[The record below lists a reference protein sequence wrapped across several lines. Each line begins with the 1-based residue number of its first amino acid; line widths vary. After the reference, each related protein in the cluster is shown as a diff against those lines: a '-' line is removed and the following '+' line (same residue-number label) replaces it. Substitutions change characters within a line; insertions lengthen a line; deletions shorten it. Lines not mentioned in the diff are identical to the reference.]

1 MNLLVPII
9 IWCADAPFRLDWMPL
24 SLSDHL
30 NNLRAAALALK
41 AIGPSGFE
49 GLMAAVLAEVIGV
62 PFRLAGGG
70 SQFGFDGKTAHINEA
85 IGFECKRYSNDISRT
100 EVMSKIADITIQKNP
115 STDLWLLCATTA
127 VSSQLTDDARTL
139 ASQHGVAISILDWTE
154 NGLPPLAAALASGRI
169 AAESHFKQNLE
180 DKEIQRFAIEALGAI
195 AKSADF
201 AASSSAI
208 LQELNAVSIGMR
220 LALDANAKWHRAAFS
235 NSKLARIRLGQPLCP
250 LEKRNEE
257 LAVRTAPSGKIRSY
271 LVGKPDGSIAAVL
284 GEEGAGKSWSVAMSW
299 LELANPPILLFFA
312 ADEFAVWSRSN
323 DNETLLIEKL
333 IEQTGERRTE
343 TVIMRWRRRIA
354 LWHANTIPSRSR
366 VVVLID
372 GLNQRPN
379 VDWGALLDGI
389 ASMLDEIGGR
399 LVVTSRTA
407 FFEHQIKNRLV
418 SEITEIAIPLLSEG
432 ERDTILQ
439 GCGIHYSD
447 IKKPVAESLR
457 NPRLLSV
464 ALSLLLTAKITLP
477 DELSVSRLLF
487 EYMRVAERDNAI
499 PRTAREFAND
509 LQYRAREVLNRLQNR
524 QMDDLAVFNRD
535 LLAVAEGRFFFPI
548 PGAPLLYRLKDEGLK
563 LAFALAIIDE
573 LKRAERNGK
582 ALSEVLEVFIEPIG
596 QLDQTAAVVLSAVTV
611 ASFSED
617 CSDEI
622 VSALVSAFSQV
633 QNPNADDFSA
643 FSAAVKRRIEA
654 ALISAR
660 AQCLSGGRQPNFD
673 WIQEAIEDARGS
685 PDAWIVIAKHL
696 KAWLATYSLAP
707 EPLDSSANQT
717 ELSEEDKANRGKV
730 RAEIAS
736 RLSALSAPEKTLLAS
751 MSQCIEGDPSILAD
765 LAFKLM
771 AGRPLTDFGYSF
783 VQWCLS
789 STLHSDRSLALGD
802 FQFLIRFNMTDWAET
817 REAVLRHSAP
827 LHSPATSSTGQWAL
841 VNLLRATGDPEDAR
855 QAMALSTKLTA
866 DRPRSEGWR
875 LVEQYCA
882 SDPCDPSS
890 TVPENI
896 TATSIKYSNIDASKL
911 RYSLSMS
918 DEDHFFEMARLGV
931 ARFSSKVAV
940 QKHRE
945 WIAQILERDEQS
957 LRYGLFGA
965 EPHAALLTRE
975 LALQSIETLR
985 IRKLDA
991 LDAHEKDSNRW
1002 VVSQFLLLLAFPAL
1016 SAKEQIK
1023 ALLSQA
1029 PKDGF
1034 LLELMDLAK
1043 SLDKSELE
1051 KLLDNAVRE
1060 HDFEAQVTILAFGRA
1075 SASPL
1080 SLRVHTLLADLTRS
1094 TSTRVRAQSFAW
1106 IAAIEEPALLRSVVD
1121 SGWQATNETVEH
1133 ELEAW
1138 YGSFA
1143 VLKAAKAGLLSAA
1156 ATLDRISP
1164 KLYGRA
1170 ALILGP
1176 EAARQVA
1183 FRVDEAIRRALNFD
1197 PDDCGLQLAISVDVA
1212 SEIEPDRIH
1221 ASMPRDDLNDPGTLF
1236 KEITETEEAFERRQE
1251 RIRASFDRFKAQL
1264 TQEGA
1269 TILLDN
1275 MSIAEFAAIAAADM
1289 SLANEWYSILIKS
1302 PKHQRDRASNFAVLL
1317 AHFLAEWNADRAVTL
1332 FSAYHATRP
1341 FMRLAYGFAATSL
1354 ATSALWSAK
1363 EGIQLDEFRFKALDT
1378 AADDNL
1384 LVEHVCAALKHGK
1397 SDLLHRYVESR
1408 ISSGHPA
1415 QISRA
1420 LMVAGLSDDD
1430 AFARQVLSRYKDTPG
1445 FIGQSCAAA
1454 LYSFQRNAWARQW
1467 FERLCGATTA
1477 EEFWQYSVIFA
1488 KVVDGRLDVW
1498 GQHYTERQAPFRLYW
1513 HSVVKS
1519 IKRRCEKLRN
1529 ARDGKLFG
1537 NSAPG
1542 RFATPNP

>member
-1 MNLLVPII
+1 MT
-9 IWCADAPFRLDWMPL
+9 L

-41 AIGPSGFE
+41 AIGPTGFE
-49 GLMAAVLAEVIGV
+49 GLMAAVLAEVTGV

-70 SQFGFDGKTAHINEA
+70 SQFGIDGKTAHINEA

-100 EVMSKIADITIQKNP
+100 DVMSKIADIAIQMNP

-169 AAESHFKQNLE
+169 AAEYHFKQNLE
-180 DKEIQRFAIEALGAI
+180 DKDIQRSAVEALGAI
-195 AKSADF
+195 ARSANF

-257 LAVRTAPSGKIRSY
+257 LAVRTAPLDKIRSY
-271 LVGKPDGSIAAVL
+271 LVGKSDGSIAAVL

-312 ADEFAVWSRSN
+312 ADEFAAWSRSN
-323 DNETLLIEKL
+323 DYETLLIEKL

-343 TVIMRWRRRIA
+343 TVMMRWRRRIA

-366 VVVLID
+366 IIVLID

-379 VDWGALLDGI
+379 VDWGALMDGFASLLDG
-389 ASMLDEIGGR
+389 IGGR

-407 FFEHQIKNRLV
+407 FFDHQIKNRLV
-418 SEITEIAIPLLSEG
+418 SEITEIVLPLLSEG

-439 GCGIHYSD
+439 GCGVHYSD

-457 NPRLLSV
+457 NPRLLSI
-464 ALSLLLTAKITLP
+464 ALSLLKTSKITLP
-477 DELSVSRLLF
+477 EELSVSRLLF

-499 PRTAREFAND
+499 TRTVNEFAND
-509 LQYRAREVLNRLQNR
+509 LQYRAREVLSRLQNR
-524 QMDDLAVFNRD
+524 QIDDLAVFNRD
-535 LLAVAEGRFFFPI
+535 LLAVAEGRFFQPI
-548 PGAPLLYRLKDEGLK
+548 LGAPLLYRLKDEGLN

-611 ASFSED
+611 ASFSDD

-633 QNPNADDFSA
+633 QNPNSDEFSA

-654 ALISAR
+654 VLISAK
-660 AQCLSGGRQPNFD
+660 AHCFSGGRQPNFD

-707 EPLDSSANQT
+707 EPLDSSANQA
-717 ELSEEDKANRGKV
+717 ELSEEDKANRGKAT
-730 RAEIAS
+730 AEIAS
-736 RLSALSAPEKTLLAS
+736 KLSAPEKNLLAS
-751 MSQCIEGDPSILAD
+751 MSQCIEGDPSFLAH

-771 AGRPLTDFGYSF
+771 TGRSLADFGHSF
-783 VQWCLS
+783 VQWCFS
-789 STLHSDRSLALGD
+789 NALHSDKSLALGD
-802 FQFLIRFNMTDWAET
+802 FQSLLRFNMTDWAET
-817 REAVLRHSAP
+817 REEILRHTAP
-827 LHSPATSSTGQWAL
+827 LYASDVSTIGQWAL
-841 VNLLRATGDPEDAR
+841 VNLLGATGDPEDAR
-855 QAMALSTKLTA
+855 KAMALFTKLTA
-866 DRPRSEGWR
+866 DRPKWEGWR
-875 LVEQYCA
+875 LVEDYCA

-890 TVPENI
+890 TAPENI
-896 TATSIKYSNIDASKL
+896 AATSIRYSDIDVSKL
-911 RYSLSMS
+911 RYNLSMS

-931 ARFSSKVAV
+931 ARFSSEVAV
-940 QKHRE
+940 KKHRE
-945 WIAQILERDEQS
+945 WIAQILERDERS

-975 LALQSIETLR
+975 LGLQFIEKLQ

-991 LDAHEKDSNRW
+991 LDAHETDRNRR
-1002 VVSQFLLLLAFPAL
+1002 VASQFLLLLAFPAL
-1016 SAKEQIK
+1016 SAKEQIA
-1023 ALLSQA
+1023 ALLSQI

-1034 LLELMDLAK
+1034 LLELMGLAK
-1043 SLDKSELE
+1043 SLDESELE
-1051 KLLDNAVRE
+1051 QLLDNAVR
-1060 HDFEAQVTILAFGRA
+1060 DQDLEAQVTILAFGK
-1075 SASPL
+1075 SSSSPL
-1080 SLRVHTLLADLTRS
+1080 TVRLRTLLADLARS
-1094 TSTRVRAQSFAW
+1094 TSTRVRAQSLAW
-1106 IAAIEEPALLRSVVD
+1106 ITAIEEPALLRSVVD
-1121 SGWQATNETVEH
+1121 SGWQATNKTVEH
-1133 ELEAW
+1133 ELEVW

-1143 VLKAAKAGLLSAA
+1143 VLKAAKAGLISAE

-1164 KLYGRA
+1164 KLYGRVA
-1170 ALILGP
+1170 ISLGP

-1183 FRVDEAIRRALNFD
+1183 YRVDAAIRRALSFD
-1197 PDDCGLQLAISVDVA
+1197 PIDCGIQLAISVDVA
-1212 SEIEPDRIH
+1212 SEIEPDLIH

-1236 KEITETEEAFERRQE
+1236 KAITETEEAFERQQE
-1251 RIRASFDRFKAQL
+1251 RIRASFDRFKDQL
-1264 TQEGA
+1264 TREGA

-1275 MSIAEFAAIAAADM
+1275 ISIAEFAAIAAADM
-1289 SLANEWYSILIKS
+1289 SLVNEWYSILIKS
-1302 PKHQRDRASNFAVLL
+1302 TKHQRDRASNFAALL
-1317 AHFLAEWNADRAVTL
+1317 AHFLAERNADRAVTL
-1332 FSAYHATRP
+1332 FSAYHATSP
-1341 FMRLAYGFAATSL
+1341 FMRLTYGFAATSL

-1363 EGIQLDEFRFKALDT
+1363 EGIPLDELRFKALDT

-1384 LVEHVCAALKHGK
+1384 LAEQVCAALKHGK
-1397 SDLLHRYVESR
+1397 SGLLHRYVESR
-1408 ISSGHPA
+1408 IGSGHPA

-1445 FIGQSCAAA
+1445 FIGKSCAAA
-1454 LYSFQRNAWARQW
+1454 LYSFQRNTWARQW

-1477 EEFWQYSVIFA
+1477 EEFWGYSVIFA
-1488 KVVDGRLDVW
+1488 KLVDGRLDVW
-1498 GQHYTERQAPFRLYW
+1498 GPHYTERQAPFRLYW

-1519 IKRRCEKLRN
+1519 VKRRCEKLRN
-1529 ARDGKLFG
+1529 AREGKIFG

-1542 RFATPNP
+1542 HLFAPNS